1 MTRILITGSLGQIGS
16 ELSEALAKRYGKESI
31 VVSDIRKGKLDNGLR
46 FRELD
51 VRDSEAIAEIIKEEG
66 ITDIFHLAAILSAS
80 GEKNPNLAY
89 DVNSNGTFNVLSNAL
104 ACGIRRVIIP
114 STIGVFGPETP
125 KEKVPEVT
133 VQRPTTMYGI
143 TKVAAELLGL
153 YFRNKHSLDVRGLR
167 FPGLIS
173 YKTPPTAGTTD
184 YAVDMIM
191 HAARGQNYQ
200 CYLRSDTRL
209 PMMYMPDAIEA
220 LIKLFESNSKS
231 LRFCMEYNVSAFSF
245 TPAEL
250 EAEIRKIVP
259 DFRVSYLPDF
269 RQDIADSWPNSLEC
283 SAAKKDWGFHPKYS
297 FTEMVHDMMRNLRA
311 VEAKF

>member
-16 ELSEALAKRYGKESI
+16 ELSEALAKRYGRESVI
-31 VVSDIRKGKLDNGLR
+31 LSDIRKGKSDNGLR

-80 GEKNPNLAY
+80 GEKDPNLAY
-89 DVNSNGTFNVLSNAL
+89 DVNSNGTFNVLSKSL
-104 ACGIRRVIIP
+104 AHGIRRVIIP

-269 RQDIADSWPNSLEC
+269 RQDIADSWPSSLEC